1 MKFFFFLS
9 HIYAHQTDDNFAFT
23 ENVSGFLRTVDEF
36 FDPIQAAEI
45 SGSIPDWISG
55 SFYRVGPGK
64 YEYGDDKYNHVFDP
78 SAIVKR
84 LHVKDKNVFFQ
95 RQFINSTHRAANV
108 AEDRIVF
115 AELGTWADPPGA
127 ENMEPEELELE
138 RCKWLGKSSPTDNTI
153 VSAIPLFG
161 WLVAFT
167 ESNKVNLIDPFTLQT
182 KYNLDLGDSPNMPKG
197 LTFATVLAH
206 GVFDENGD
214 YWTMSVAIDLP
225 DYAFVPKSKDRQI
238 FKDSQKLNE
247 NI

>member
-1 MKFFFFLS
+1 
-9 HIYAHQTDDNFAFT
+9 
-23 ENVSGFLRTVDEF
+23 
-36 FDPIQAAEI
+36 
-45 SGSIPDWISG
+45 
-55 SFYRVGPGK
+55 
-64 YEYGDDKYNHVFDP
+64 
-78 SAIVKR
+78 
-84 LHVKDKNVFFQ
+84 
-95 RQFINSTHRAANV
+95 
-108 AEDRIVF
+108 
-115 AELGTWADPPGA
+115 
-127 ENMEPEELELE
+127 MEPEELELE

-247 NI
+247 HI